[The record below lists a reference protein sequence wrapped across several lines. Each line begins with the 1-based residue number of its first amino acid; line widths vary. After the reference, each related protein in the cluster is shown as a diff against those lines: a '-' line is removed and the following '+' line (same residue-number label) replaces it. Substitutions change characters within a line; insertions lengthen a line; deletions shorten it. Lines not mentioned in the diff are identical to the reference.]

1 MYQFPYIQ
9 FPIFFPGAS
18 KEYSYVLN
26 ILPSGWV
33 WLRVAAILV
42 PLFNCDFI
50 LDLCHIY
57 C

>member
-33 WLRVAAILV
+33 
-42 PLFNCDFI
+42 
-50 LDLCHIY
+50 
-57 C
+57 